1 MSVLSQR
8 EKILY
13 GIPNG
18 FASLNLNFFSTAY
31 LFSHSQARRASRLFS
46 TRP

>member
-13 GIPNG
+13 GIPNV
-18 FASLNLNFFSTAY
+18 FASLNLNFF
-31 LFSHSQARRASRLFS
+31 LVSQD
-46 TRP
+46 